1 MSLFFCRSVHLT
13 VNIVFIAFIV
23 VMVLRLLLLLLLL
36 LLTILIIG
44 ITAHRRLMP
53 RWSVVRVLWVEMLQ
67 RLPDAGHI
75 RISENLGSRRL

>member
-1 MSLFFCRSVHLT
+1 MSLLFCRSVHLT
-13 VNIVFIAFIV
+13 VNIVFIAFILV
-23 VMVLRLLLLLLLL
+23 MMMVLRLLLLLLLL
-36 LLTILIIG
+36 TVLVIG

-53 RWSVVRVLWVEMLQ
+53 RWSVVSVLWVEMLQ